1 MIIAQEKPIDELL
14 NMVEQYRRVLVLGCG
29 TCTTVCLA
37 GGEKEAELITALIE
51 LHAAKTGV
59 QKIVTTKTIKRQC
72 EWEFL
77 DDIADDVENTD
88 AVLSFGCGVGVQA
101 IAERYAD
108 KVVLPG
114 VNTKF
119 MGMPIDTGVFQVR
132 CAGCGNCILD
142 KRGGICPIARCS
154 KGLLN
159 GPCGGAENGKC
170 EVNKE
175 IDCAWYLIYNRLKAI
190 GRLDDMKQFFEPKDW
205 SYGRDGGARK
215 LRKEGIAL

>member
-1 MIIAQEKPIDELL
+1 MIIGQEKPVTELL
-14 NMVEQYRRVLVLGCG
+14 DMIKPYKRVLVLGCG
-29 TCTTVCLA
+29 TCTTVSLA
-37 GGEKEAELITALIE
+37 GGEKEAEFISALIR
-51 LHAAKTGV
+51 LNAAKAGRD
-59 QKIVTTKTIKRQC
+59 VTATTETVKRQC

-77 DDIADDVENTD
+77 DDIADLIEQAD
-88 AVLSFGCGVGVQA
+88 AVLSFACGVGVQA
-101 IAERYAD
+101 IAERYPD

-154 KGLLN
+154 KSLLN
-159 GPCGGAENGKC
+159 GPCGGAEDGKC
-170 EVNKE
+170 EVNPE

-205 SYGRDGGARK
+205 SYGRHGGARK